1 VTVLKSDNANGLFG
15 FDGPC
20 QPAVVP
26 MSVNEL
32 NCTVRR
38 DRGTYDT
45 AAVRWLVASL
55 DASVS
60 VSQYFFNYT
69 GDVLFS
75 AEQTRAVS
83 SLGGIWLFC
92 FVICFMTCRMLD
104 MWHGNNVGNTTPV
117 RRSLN
122 VQV

>member
-1 VTVLKSDNANGLFG
+1 MTVLKSDNANGLFG

-45 AAVRWLVASL
+45 ATLLWRVASL

-60 VSQYFFNYT
+60 ASQYFINHT
-69 GDVLFS
+69 GRVLFS
-75 AEQTRAVS
+75 AEQTEAV
-83 SLGGIWLFC
+83 FKR
-92 FVICFMTCRMLD
+92 T
-104 MWHGNNVGNTTPV
+104 
-117 RRSLN
+117 
-122 VQV
+122 